1 MGNALNRE
9 KTAFYSPLRAEVAL
23 DPLMREAMDSV
34 MSLGASPIQASWAM
48 IGWTIGQL
56 LAHGADSRLLA
67 ADLRQ
72 VAADLANQEQRQ
84 NAA

>member
-1 MGNALNRE
+1 MSRGFSSE
-9 KTAFYSPLRAEVAL
+9 IPVPYSPLRAEVML
-23 DPLMREAMDSV
+23 DPLMREAMSSV

-48 IGWTIGQL
+48 IGWTLDHL

-72 VAADLANQEQRQ
+72 VAADLAEQQ
-84 NAA
+84 KTAA